1 MKKILEKRKNVLN
14 KYNFHSFKII
24 IFASV
29 VFCMYKK
36 YQVVFAHLIINNI
49 TYVKKLDFKITVL
62 PENYLKRLCQST
74 IRFFINIG
82 NIDRLYDFTK
92 FFQAISYITNVSL
105 KKIFCNGQILV
116 QDLYIDI
123 KKNMFFV
130 IIKIIE
136 KINKYEI
143 LQCLF
148 RKSILK
154 NFNCKAVLI
163 ENFSYKVSR
172 TSI

>member
-1 MKKILEKRKNVLN
+1 MITKTLN
-14 KYNFHSFKII
+14 KYSFHFFKTI
-24 IFASV
+24 IFVSAL
-29 VFCMYKK
+29 FCIYRK
-36 YQVVFAHLIINNI
+36 YQFIFADLITSKLI
-49 TYVKKLDFKITVL
+49 YVKKLNFRMSVL
-62 PENYLKRLCQST
+62 PSNYLKRLSQST
-74 IRFFINIG
+74 IRFFLNIG
-82 NIDRLYDFTK
+82 NIDKLYDFNK
-92 FFQAISYITNVSL
+92 FFQAISYITNISL
-105 KKIFCNGQILV
+105 KRIFCNGQILV

-148 RKSILK
+148 RKSTLK
-154 NFNCKAVLI
+154 NFSCKAVLI
-163 ENFSYKVSR
+163 EKFSYKVSR